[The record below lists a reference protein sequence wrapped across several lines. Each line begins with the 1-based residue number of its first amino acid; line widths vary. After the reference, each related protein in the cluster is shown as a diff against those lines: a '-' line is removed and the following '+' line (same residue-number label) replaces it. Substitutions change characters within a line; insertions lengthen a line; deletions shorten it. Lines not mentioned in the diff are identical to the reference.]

1 MKDKGI
7 TLSPKHGLNPSL
19 LKCPIC
25 GKDTNEIA
33 LLGKLKDDAEAPR
46 YMMSNNPC
54 PDCQEHLDKGDRI
67 LIEVKNGETGPNPYR
82 TGRILYI
89 VNPEALPD
97 IKSKISY
104 IEESLVQKI
113 EEQMNKED

>member
-1 MKDKGI
+1 MKEKEI
-7 TLSPKHGLNPSL
+7 TLSPRHGLNPSL

-54 PDCQEHLDKGDRI
+54 PDCQEHLDKGHRI
-67 LIEVKNGETGPNPYR
+67 LIEVKNGEFGPNPYR

-89 VNPEALPD
+89 VNPDAFPD
-97 IKSKISY
+97 LTDKVAY
-104 IEESLVQKI
+104 IEEQVAKEI
-113 EEQMNKED
+113 ENNIKED